1 MSFSDLVIDALT
13 DAGNH
18 FDVSGILET
27 SKYASEGSQTRTRF
41 PHQVFAPGQVSSFIK
56 IWAQFVWLLIWGGG
70 SATRAYAFLMR
81 EEHSLHE
88 KEGRSLRRFGNS
100 RNVAVPR
107 SDEEAF
113 LT

>member
-56 IWAQFVWLLIWGGG
+56 IWAQFVWLLFGVAG
-70 SATRAYAFLMR
+70 AQL
-81 EEHSLHE
+81 EHMLSDARGALGAR
-88 KEGRSLRRFGNS
+88 EGRFGHFDVS
-100 RNVAVPR
+100 GILETWKFHGRMK
-107 SDEEAF
+107 SHF
-113 LT
+113 